1 MVGID
6 KTSALQLSSAVGQEG
21 RVSQLNAAYTLAA
34 EIISADDE
42 IKEIEVQHAKALGV
56 ELFPGFD
63 DAEFMRQ
70 LNLSSG
76 LQQFEDAVLE
86 LSASLNVDGKDA
98 VYNYLR
104 EIAMADDILADE
116 EEELLAY
123 VRQQWGLQHLL

>member
-6 KTSALQLSSAVGQEG
+6 KTSALQLSSAVRQEG

-34 EIISADDE
+34 AIISADDE
-42 IKEIEVQHAKALGV
+42 IKEIEVHHAKALGV

-76 LQQFEDAVLE
+76 LQQFEDAVLD

-98 VYNYLR
+98 VYTYLR

>member
-63 DAEFMRQ
+63 DADFMRQ
-70 LNLSSG
+70 LNLSRG
-76 LQQFEDAVLE
+76 LHPFEDAVLD

>member
-34 EIISADDE
+34 AIISADDE

-76 LQQFEDAVLE
+76 LQQFEDAVLD